1 MYIVNLSEPYA
12 IIGALMVTL
21 LFIILGKEFK
31 KSLLPAIPLFVFLIL
46 LVIHTYQST
55 VAIDI
60 VYKSMV
66 TVSMGV
72 DACMIFLSYISYLWV
87 DDIETREKH
96 KKSID
101 NSLDWFWKKI

>member
-1 MYIVNLSEPYA
+1 MYILNLSEPLT

-21 LFIILGKEFK
+21 LCIILGKEFK
-31 KSLLPAIPLFVFLIL
+31 KSVLPAISLFLFLTL

-55 VAIDI
+55 VVTDLAYQSI
-60 VYKSMV
+60 V
-66 TVSMGV
+66 TVSMCV

-87 DDIETREKH
+87 DDIETKEKN

-101 NSLDWFWKKI
+101 NSLEWFWKKI

>member
-1 MYIVNLSEPYA
+1 MYIVNLSEPYT

-21 LFIILGKEFK
+21 LFIIFGKEFK
-31 KSLLPAIPLFVFLIL
+31 KSWLPAVPLFVFLIL
-46 LVIHTYQST
+46 LVIHTFQST
-55 VAIDI
+55 VLTELY
-60 VYKSMV
+60 YKSMV
-66 TVSMGV
+66 TVSMCV

-87 DDIETREKH
+87 DDIETKAKN